1 MKKTVRHSA
10 VEILNTVALRQA
22 FAGDLLDE
30 TLEEQRLSSTAD
42 GRLLTH
48 LVYGVLRQ
56 QGHLDGIL
64 RQFYRGDYAAME
76 DAVKNILR
84 VGLYQLKFSDRI
96 PPFAV
101 VDESVKVAKRISPRA
116 GGLIN
121 AVLRN
126 YLRGIDK
133 VVFPA
138 LLANPVLHISTM
150 YSHPAWLVK
159 KWLEVFGADETIAL
173 CRTNNELP
181 PLTLRANTLK
191 ITRDALLQVLRDD
204 GCVCEPTQFSP
215 DGIHLIDASGP
226 VRKTSFFEKGFVR
239 LQDEA
244 AQLISHLVDLQ
255 PGSRVLDVCAGSGG
269 KTTHLAALLK
279 NEGRMVALDW
289 DEEKLA
295 LLQKDARRLGATG
308 IETIRADLM
317 APLPETLTDGF
328 DRVVVDAPCS
338 GTGTLR
344 RNPEIKWR
352 LMEGDIPE
360 LTRTQNRILH
370 CAACAV
376 RPGGWLIYCTCSVL
390 PAENEAVLRQ
400 FLRDHPQFVSE
411 KPSTAIPAVL
421 TDSRGLFRSYPHRHG
436 MDGFFG
442 AVMRR
447 RN

>member
-30 TLEEQRLSSTAD
+30 ILEAQRLSSTAD

-101 VDESVKVAKRISPRA
+101 VDESVKVAKRVSPRA

-138 LLANPVLHISTM
+138 LQANPVLHISEM

-191 ITRDALLQVLRDD
+191 ISRDALLQALRDD
-204 GCVCEPTQFSP
+204 GFVCEPTRFSP

-226 VRKTSFFEKGFVR
+226 VRKTSFFEKGFIR

-244 AQLISHLVDLQ
+244 AQLISRLVDLQ
-255 PGSRVLDVCAGSGG
+255 PGNSVLDVCAGSGG

-279 NEGRMVALDW
+279 NEGRMVALDR

-295 LLQKDARRLGATG
+295 LLQKDARRLGASG

-360 LTRTQNRILH
+360 LARTQNRILH

-390 PAENEAVLRQ
+390 PAENEEVLRQ
-400 FLRDHPQFVSE
+400 FLRDHPQFVEE
-411 KPSTAIPAVL
+411 KPSAIIPAVL